1 MIRVPLIPPR
11 NPLSLYRGHILRTT
25 MSSVVWRFFSE
36 TTSRPSNISISKI
49 VHQEY
54 GCGIRS
60 VVEDNHAY
68 SEGLRRS
75 PEEYDEIYLA
85 SWEHTKWLVLSS
97 SFFLFPSM
105 FAFYHHLYF
114 HSFLLCSTSI
124 ISANYWRKP
133 TYSWRRTM
141 DLLFSKISFSW
152 FFLHGVFYIHSTPHL
167 IFAVS
172 NTCLFSSC
180 FLLSSYY
187 FYKDQDIC
195 GSEEI
200 WSGVR
205 RSLRHTEGGSRL
217 RADPNT
223 TNFKGSFATGEVWYK
238 YHFLFHTLMTLEQ
251 YHILLHILL

>member
-11 NPLSLYRGHILRTT
+11 SPLYRGH
-25 MSSVVWRFFSE
+25 
-36 TTSRPSNISISKI
+36 NISISKI

-54 GCGIRS
+54 
-60 VVEDNHAY
+60 D
-68 SEGLRRS
+68 
-75 PEEYDEIYLA
+75 IYLA

-152 FFLHGVFYIHSTPHL
+152 FFFHGVFYIHSTPHI

-200 WSGVR
+200 WSG
-205 RSLRHTEGGSRL
+205 LRAQL
-217 RADPNT
+217 ADPNT
-223 TNFKGSFATGEVWYK
+223 TNSFAASQKRGNFVVRHGERVWSEGRMPSTTNFKGCFAPGEVWYK

>member
-11 NPLSLYRGHILRTT
+11 SPLYRGH
-25 MSSVVWRFFSE
+25 
-36 TTSRPSNISISKI
+36 NISISKI

-54 GCGIRS
+54 
-60 VVEDNHAY
+60 D
-68 SEGLRRS
+68 
-75 PEEYDEIYLA
+75 IYLA

-180 FLLSSYY
+180 FILSSYY

-195 GSEEI
+195 RSEDI
-200 WSGVR
+200 WS
-205 RSLRHTEGGSRL
+205 EGICAALPS
-217 RADPNT
+217 T
-223 TNFKGSFATGEVWYK
+223 TNFIGCFALRTRFGQRSEASQAGSQLLCRPGEVWYK

>member
-152 FFLHGVFYIHSTPHL
+152 FFLHGVFYIHSTPHI

-187 FYKDQDIC
+187 FYKHQDIC
-195 GSEEI
+195 GSE
-200 WSGVR
+200 
-205 RSLRHTEGGSRL
+205 
-217 RADPNT
+217 
-223 TNFKGSFATGEVWYK
+223 EVWYK